1 MGAPKIEEYEF
12 KNRGFNKANLSKFW
26 SFMKSGSDQNTNIV
40 AQMSS
45 VSVFAFIDKQGICTE
60 NQKFV
65 DELAIL
71 DAKESGIIL
80 DLAHESCIPEKEVQV
95 YKYEGARID
104 FTEKL

>member
-1 MGAPKIEEYEF
+1 
-12 KNRGFNKANLSKFW
+12 
-26 SFMKSGSDQNTNIV
+26 MKSGSDQNTNIV

-71 DAKESGIIL
+71 DAKESGIII
-80 DLAHESCIPEKEVQV
+80 DLAHDSYIPDKEAQV
-95 YKYEGARID
+95 YKYDGAKEE
-104 FTEKL
+104 FTEK